1 MKTYSYKDMIKFGI
15 NPLTGE
21 ACSFSKR
28 ILCDLSEEGVEL
40 LSEYF
45 GIKSEAFPENW
56 NSKVGREEAVASV
69 MIDRNAFN
77 DIMIF
82 ALMLRGW
89 HYIIVRDFC
98 YITVTNEE
106 SEMQQWHDLNMEGI
120 KIIRNYHYSTQP
132 RMGSRNVHQM
142 SGRYL

>member
-1 MKTYSYKDMIKFGI
+1 MKTYSYQDMIKFGI

-21 ACSFSKR
+21 ACAFSKR
-28 ILCDLSEEGVEL
+28 VLCDLSEKGVEL

-45 GIKSEAFPENW
+45 GIKNDAFPENW

-69 MIDRNAFN
+69 MIDRNAFH

-89 HYIIVRDFC
+89 HYIIVRDYC
-98 YITVTNEE
+98 LITVTNEE
-106 SEMQQWHDLNMEGI
+106 YEMQQWQDLNLEGI
-120 KIIRNYHYSTQP
+120 RILLNYNYSTQP
-132 RMGSRNVHQM
+132 RMGSRNLHHT